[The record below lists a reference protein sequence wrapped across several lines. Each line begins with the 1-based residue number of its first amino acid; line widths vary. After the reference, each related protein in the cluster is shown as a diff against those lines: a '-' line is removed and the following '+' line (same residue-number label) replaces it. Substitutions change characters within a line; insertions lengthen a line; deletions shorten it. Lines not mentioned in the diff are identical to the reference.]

1 MEVRLNVFLIKG
13 KRMII
18 SGAEF
23 GHFACLGCLR
33 MFSYDRF
40 KFLTIASIEVQY
52 GTSKLLR
59 SLQPSRVFFD
69 CLGVFI

>member
-1 MEVRLNVFLIKG
+1 
-13 KRMII
+13 MII

-52 GTSKLLR
+52 GTSKLL
-59 SLQPSRVFFD
+59 LKVAAIVQGF
-69 CLGVFI
+69 L